1 MILSSVIES
10 QTFIDH
16 AKAGAVFSNDR
27 RYRYT
32 LWRRWAQLDMP
43 IGQTRICAFVGLNP
57 STANECTEDPTVR
70 RCIDFS
76 RDWGFDTFVM
86 LNIFAW
92 RDTDPVIMKRQES
105 PIGLHNVEA
114 ILSIQSLASR
124 MVACWGVHGDHMGQG
139 ERILKLLDKTKTVH
153 LGLTK
158 EGHPKHPLY
167 LARYTK
173 PELFDQTRE

>member
-1 MILSSVIES
+1 MILSSLIETP
-10 QTFIDH
+10 QFLTD
-16 AKAGAVFSNDR
+16 AKAGATFSNDR

-32 LWRRWAQLDMP
+32 LWRRWAKLNLP
-43 IGQTRICAFVGLNP
+43 IEQTRICAFVGLNP

-76 RDWGFDTFVM
+76 RYWGYDAFCM

-92 RDTDPVIMKRQES
+92 RDTDPAIMKRQEA
-105 PIGLHNVEA
+105 PIGARNEEA
-114 ILSIQSLASR
+114 IRTVQLLSAR
-124 MVACWGVHGDHMGQG
+124 VVACWGVHGDHMGQG

-167 LARYTK
+167 LARYTQ
-173 PELFDQTRE
+173 PMLFEQGE

>member
-1 MILSSVIES
+1 MILSNVITHKQFLS
-10 QTFIDH
+10 D
-16 AKAGAVFSNDR
+16 AVAGAVFSNDR

-32 LWRRWAQLDMP
+32 LWRRWARKDLP
-43 IGQTRICAFVGLNP
+43 IEQTRICAFVGLNP

-70 RCIDFS
+70 RCINFS

-92 RDTDPVIMKRQES
+92 RDTDPAIMKRQKA
-105 PIGLHNVEA
+105 PIGACNEEA
-114 ILSIQSLASR
+114 IRTVQLLASR
-124 MVACWGVHGDHMGQG
+124 MVACWGIDGDYMGQG

-167 LARYTK
+167 LARATM
-173 PELFDQTRE
+173 PTLFEQTRE